1 MQTQTLAPPAGVPAS
16 WGARSAA
23 GGESADLG
31 MLCGVTPGGE
41 EVNLA
46 PQGRGRGC
54 LLGRQSRGW
63 TMDVPAGRAGPERT
77 QLSEEAVPG
86 CWLCPISALHTALF
100 GVEILLPCGF

>member
-1 MQTQTLAPPAGVPAS
+1 MARVRARVARVRFGEMQTQTLAPPAGVPAS

-46 PQGRGRGC
+46 PQGRG
-54 LLGRQSRGW
+54 
-63 TMDVPAGRAGPERT
+63 
-77 QLSEEAVPG
+77 
-86 CWLCPISALHTALF
+86 
-100 GVEILLPCGF
+100 